1 MENDSNITASGP
13 KMRVYQLDRP
23 GSLDGLVLAERNVPS
38 PAVGEVLV
46 HVRAS
51 SLNVRD
57 LMIINGEY
65 PMPVPPGRVPVS
77 DGAGEVVS
85 VGVGVTRF
93 KVGDRVINSFFPN
106 WFGGTVNAMPQ
117 QYVVDCDGWLTEY
130 KAVSAEALVAMP
142 GYLTFEEAATLPCV
156 AVTAWSAL
164 SGVRAGKI
172 VLTQGAGGVS
182 LFAVQLAKALGAR
195 VIATSSNP
203 ENAARLREM
212 GVDDVID
219 TRDSPDW
226 GDKVR
231 ELTGGRGVDRV
242 VEVGG
247 PGSLAQSVKAIAYGG
262 QVSLVGALAG
272 MAGGIAFMAMFLSQA
287 TYQPI
292 PTGSR
297 RDLEALCRVM
307 EQHQIRPVIDSV
319 FSFEDAKAGFR
330 HYAGRKVTGKV
341 VIRH

>member
-1 MENDSNITASGP
+1 MKKDSNITASDS
-13 KMRVYQLDRP
+13 KMRAYQLDRP

-46 HVRAS
+46 RVRAS

-65 PMPVPPGRVPVS
+65 PMPVPPGRVPLS
-77 DGAGEVVS
+77 DGAGEVVA
-85 VGVGVTRF
+85 VGAGVTRF

-106 WFGGTVNAMPQ
+106 WFGGTFNAMPQ

-142 GYLTFEEAATLPCV
+142 GYLKFEEAATLPCV

-164 SGVRAGKI
+164 SGVRAGRV

-212 GVDDVID
+212 GVDEVID
-219 TRDSPDW
+219 TSNSPDW
-226 GDKVR
+226 GDKAR
-231 ELTGGRGVDRV
+231 ALTGGRGVDRV

-247 PGSLAQSVKAIAYGG
+247 PGTLAQSVKAIAYGG
-262 QVSLVGALAG
+262 QVSVVGALAG
-272 MAGGIAFMAMFLSQA
+272 MAGGLDFMTMFLSQA

-292 PTGSR
+292 ATGSPPG
-297 RDLEALCRVM
+297 LGGL
-307 EQHQIRPVIDSV
+307 RPVV
-319 FSFEDAKAGFR
+319 GQPKNQ
-330 HYAGRKVTGKV
+330 TG
-341 VIRH
+341 I

>member
-1 MENDSNITASGP
+1 MSHRLPLARCSS
-13 KMRVYQLDRP
+13 VYGR
-23 GSLDGLVLAERNVPS
+23 
-38 PAVGEVLV
+38 
-46 HVRAS
+46 S

-57 LMIINGEY
+57 LMIINGEF
-65 PMPVPPGRVPVS
+65 PMPVPPGRVPLS
-77 DGAGEVVS
+77 DGAGEVVAI
-85 VGVGVTRF
+85 GVGVTRF

-106 WFGGTVNAMPQ
+106 WFGGAFNAMPEQ
-117 QYVVDCDGWLTEY
+117 WVVDRDGWLTEY

-142 GYLTFEEAATLPCV
+142 VYLTFEEAATLPCV
-156 AVTAWSAL
+156 AVAAWSAL

-212 GVDDVID
+212 GVGEVID
-219 TRDSPDW
+219 TNGSPDW

-231 ELTGGRGVDRV
+231 ALTGGRGVDRV

-272 MAGGIAFMAMFLSQA
+272 IAGSIDFMAMFLSQA

-297 RDLEALCRVM
+297 RDLEDLCRVM
-307 EQHQIRPVIDSV
+307 DQHQIRPVIDSV
-319 FSFEDAKAGFR
+319 FSFEDAKAGLS
-330 HYAGRKVTGKV
+330 HYAGRKVAGKV

>member
-1 MENDSNITASGP
+1 MENDSNITTGVK

-46 HVRAS
+46 RVQAS

-57 LMIINGEY
+57 LMIINGEF
-65 PMPVPPGRVPVS
+65 PMPVPPGRVPLS
-77 DGAGEVVS
+77 DGAGEVVA
-85 VGVGVTRF
+85 VGAGVTRF

-106 WFGGTVNAMPQ
+106 WFGGTFNAMPQ

-203 ENAARLREM
+203 ENATRLREM
-212 GVDDVID
+212 GVGEVID

-226 GDKVR
+226 GNKVR

-272 MAGGIAFMAMFLSQA
+272 MAGGIDFMAMFLSQA

-292 PTGSR
+292 ATGSR
-297 RDLEALCRVM
+297 RDLEDLCRVM
-307 EQHQIRPVIDSV
+307 EQQQIRAAIGRG
-319 FSFEDAKAGFR
+319 FSF
-330 HYAGRKVTGKV
+330 
-341 VIRH
+341 

>member
-1 MENDSNITASGP
+1 MEKNS

-23 GSLDGLVLAERNVPS
+23 GSVDGLVLTERSVPS
-38 PAVGEVLV
+38 PAGGEVLV
-46 HVRAS
+46 RVRAS

-57 LMIINGEY
+57 LMIINGEF
-65 PMPVPPGRVPVS
+65 PMPVPPGRVPLS
-77 DGAGEVVS
+77 DGAGEVVA
-85 VGVGVTRF
+85 VGADVTRF
-93 KVGDRVINSFFPN
+93 KVGDRIINSFFPN
-106 WFGGTVNAMPQ
+106 WFGGTFNAMPV

-142 GYLTFEEAATLPCV
+142 GYLTFEQAATLPCV

-172 VLTQGAGGVS
+172 VLTQGSGGVS

-203 ENAARLREM
+203 ENAAHLREM
-212 GVDDVID
+212 GVDEVID
-219 TRDSPDW
+219 TRDLPDW

-272 MAGGIAFMAMFLSQA
+272 MAGGIDFMAMFLSQA

-297 RDLEALCRVM
+297 RDLEDLCRVM

-319 FSFEDAKAGFR
+319 FSFEDAKAGLS

>member
-1 MENDSNITASGP
+1 MENDSNITASVK
-13 KMRVYQLDRP
+13 KMRAYQLDRP

-46 HVRAS
+46 RVRAS

-65 PMPVPPGRVPVS
+65 PMPVPPGRVPLS
-77 DGAGEVVS
+77 DGAGEVVA
-85 VGVGVTRF
+85 VGAGVTRF
-93 KVGDRVINSFFPN
+93 KAGDRVINSFFPN
-106 WFGGTVNAMPQ
+106 WFGGTFNAMPQ
-117 QYVVDCDGWLTEY
+117 QYVVDCGGWFAEY

-142 GYLTFEEAATLPCV
+142 GYLNFEEAATLPCV

-195 VIATSSNP
+195 VIAMSSNP

-219 TRDSPDW
+219 TRNSPDW

-231 ELTGGRGVDRV
+231 ELTGGLGVDRV

-272 MAGGIAFMAMFLSQA
+272 MAGGVGLLGM
-287 TYQPI
+287 
-292 PTGSR
+292 
-297 RDLEALCRVM
+297 
-307 EQHQIRPVIDSV
+307 V
-319 FSFEDAKAGFR
+319 FVA
-330 HYAGRKVTGKV
+330 
-341 VIRH
+341 